1 MIDYNLKKIRAVIF
15 DVDGV
20 LSCDTVTVSPTG
32 EPLRT
37 ANLKDGYAIQYAC
50 KVGLNVCIITGGNTE
65 AVRKR
70 YEALGVKELYM
81 GCSVKIKTY
90 NEFKTKYSL
99 SDDEVI
105 YVGDDIPDY
114 EVMSLVG
121 CPCCPADA
129 SAEIKSVSK
138 YICQRRGGCGVG
150 RDIIE
155 QVLKAQGK
163 WMAEGRAFGW

>member
-1 MIDYNLKKIRAVIF
+1 MRYCHR
-15 DVDGV
+15 
-20 LSCDTVTVSPTG
+20 VSYR
-32 EPLRT
+32 RT
-37 ANLKDGYAIQYAC
+37 SANCQPEDGYAIQYAC

-90 NEFKTKYSL
+90 NEFKAKYSL

-163 WMAEGRAFGW
+163 WMAEGRASDGDISDCNFICVCYTRGILP